1 MPRATVAIA
10 GALIALATA
19 AGVGLAQ
26 QGVPTVAV
34 TASPTSVAVP
44 TAGPIPA
51 GPTRFEVTPQG
62 GKPLSVYFILLNP
75 GVSPQELQAAAAQD
89 DRTGGDSALGLIWVQ
104 GSLSLNGSQPRAVT
118 FNLRPGLTYV
128 VISETQTQNGPPQRA
143 FTTFS
148 TSADSNGATAGTPGA
163 VIRMAGLRFRGDA
176 VLPRQGVVRIQN
188 ADGTPH
194 IAVAI
199 PLRNG
204 VTRKQFGRAVRTEN
218 ERAFRRVVSGA
229 PYDLQ
234 NILGGGNT
242 ANDQEVR
249 FPKAGRYGLVCFIYG
264 HHRLGM
270 YRIVT
275 VK

>member
-1 MPRATVAIA
+1 MRRATVAIV
-10 GALIALATA
+10 GALIAVAVA
-19 AGVGLAQ
+19 AGVVLAQ
-26 QGVPTVAV
+26 QGVPSVAV
-34 TASPTSVAVP
+34 TATPTSVTVQTPGA
-44 TAGPIPA
+44 IPA

-62 GKPLSVYFILLNP
+62 GKPLGVYFVLLNP
-75 GVSPQELQAAAAQD
+75 GVSIQELQAAAAQD
-89 DRTGGDSALGLIWVQ
+89 DRTGGDSTLGLIWVQ
-104 GSLSLNGSQPRAVT
+104 GSLSLSGSQPRALT

-128 VISETQTQNGPPQRA
+128 VVSEAQTANGPPQRA
-143 FTTFS
+143 FTTFT
-148 TSADSNGATAGTPGA
+148 TSGDSNGATAPTPGA

-188 ADGTPH
+188 NDGTPH
-194 IAVAI
+194 IAVAF
-199 PLRNG
+199 PLRRG
-204 VTRKQFGRAVRTEN
+204 VRSRQFGRVIRTGN

-234 NILGGGNT
+234 NIIGGGNL
-242 ANDQEVR
+242 ANDQEVQ

-264 HHRLGM
+264 HERLGM